1 MAGYW
6 REHQG
11 SQKIRAE
18 NAQERFAFRFSLFW
32 NDNKND

>member
-18 NAQERFAFRFSLFW
+18 NAQERFAFHFFW
-32 NDNKND
+32 NDK